1 MLNSRDIDRLRADV
15 AENCRRWLER
25 CGRAGLA
32 VLVTNTVRDAAYQA
46 WLYEQGRTRPG
57 SIVTNGKLPT
67 FHDVEAGL
75 AFDFCKN
82 VKGQEYS
89 DAQFFADAA
98 ALAKEMG
105 FSWGGDWKSFVD
117 RPHIQWDAGG
127 QYTNAM
133 IRKGQYPPAMPA
145 WEEEENMTQET
156 FDGMMADYLARLG
169 EQSPSD
175 WSEDARTWAEGRG
188 LIRGDETGNRRY
200 KMFVTRE
207 EMAVLLQRM
216 EQGAETGDQ
225 PAK

>member
-89 DAQFFADAA
+89 DAQFFAAVAA
-98 ALAKEMG
+98 
-105 FSWGGDWKSFVD
+105 
-117 RPHIQWDAGG
+117 
-127 QYTNAM
+127 
-133 IRKGQYPPAMPA
+133 
-145 WEEEENMTQET
+145 
-156 FDGMMADYLARLG
+156 
-169 EQSPSD
+169 
-175 WSEDARTWAEGRG
+175 GRG
-188 LIRGDETGNRRY
+188 VQAGNGLHIRHDGRDILFLCVRERLAVPVVNRPPGRLNGPLPLVQ
-200 KMFVTRE
+200 FLRQN
-207 EMAVLLQRM
+207 AVML
-216 EQGAETGDQ
+216 
-225 PAK
+225 